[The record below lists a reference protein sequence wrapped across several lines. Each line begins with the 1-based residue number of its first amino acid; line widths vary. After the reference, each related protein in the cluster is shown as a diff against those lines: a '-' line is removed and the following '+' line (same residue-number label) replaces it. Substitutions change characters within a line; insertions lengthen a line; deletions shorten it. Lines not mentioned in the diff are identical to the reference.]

1 MFSGKLSFCLFFI
14 SEYISAYS
22 DWDLNE
28 AFPQGLVTWSVL
40 GKQILQAKE
49 VYCDII
55 SITQYKINLPVW
67 KEGNRLEASKWPV
80 LSESNGKREECEK
93 ESKGVLQRPADQ
105 S

>member
-1 MFSGKLSFCLFFI
+1 MFSGKLSFCLFFF

-28 AFPQGLVTWSVL
+28 AFRQGFVTWSVL

-55 SITQYKINLPVW
+55 SITQFKINLPVL
-67 KEGNRLEASKWPV
+67 KEGNRLEASV
-80 LSESNGKREECEK
+80 SESNGKREECEE